1 MNEQEQRGNGMS
13 QLRKRIAVILAA
25 AGMLVVAVATSASAA
40 ITTGTTRTTTLNIN
54 PVSCSSSSAWLILRS
69 SLGYKCYTG
78 NGSLT
83 VDLPSVSA
91 EQIIGVHEVCL
102 YVSPATVRCAT
113 GPAALIL
120 HPPARVIQVSIS
132 SPAR

>member
-1 MNEQEQRGNGMS
+1 MS
-13 QLRKRIAVILAA
+13 ELRKRIAVTLAA
-25 AGMLVVAVATSASAA
+25 VGMLVVAVATSASAA
-40 ITTGTTRTTTLNIN
+40 ITTGTTRTTLNIN

-69 SLGYKCYTG
+69 SLGDKCYTG